1 MEGGWGR
8 DERGRGGTIGR
19 RLLRQK
25 PLPITLPKTSVGI
38 GRLLRYGGGRYTK
51 KGAMIPDT
59 SKLAPGI
66 FALFFCAHCAPD
78 GCRHRPAALVVC
90 CREERRFAAAKRA
103 GIALRARKG
112 GNAPCEALHLIRH
125 GDAMTPSPQGEG
137 FWLIAV
143 KQTSPR
149 SQREIPPAGGLPLVF
164 SAEKTA
170 YPRRCNHSTPTVW
183 QAWPAQP
190 VTRVKRAEKERESC
204 GSSLLVSGPFPLFFT
219 KACQTAVYQKRRF
232 LCFFLF
238 LKKETSPSF
247 SLSVSHLAANAAA
260 PCRARS
266 SDTFRSACQFRP
278 CAAAACSS
286 RSG

>member
-1 MEGGWGR
+1 MCTAGGLSLR
-8 DERGRGGTIGR
+8 ICEKTRRTIGR

-143 KQTSPR
+143 KQTSP
-149 SQREIPPAGGLPLVF
+149 PAGGLPLVF

-170 YPRRCNHSTPTVW
+170 LPRRHSNSTTTVW
-183 QAWPAQP
+183 QAWPAKP
-190 VTRVKRAEKERESC
+190 DKRAKRAEKRVWKQRA
-204 GSSLLVSGPFPLFFT
+204 SLLARLIPNPFFI
-219 KACQTAVYQKRRF
+219 
-232 LCFFLF
+232 
-238 LKKETSPSF
+238 
-247 SLSVSHLAANAAA
+247 
-260 PCRARS
+260 
-266 SDTFRSACQFRP
+266 
-278 CAAAACSS
+278 
-286 RSG
+286 